1 MFAVLGN
8 RRLTDETLQTTICI
22 VEQTLNARPLTPVS
36 SDPNDLE
43 ALTPNHF
50 LLGRA
55 NIAVPFFPSAENYA
69 DLNKSFKAAQAYASL
84 TWKRWTKE
92 FLPQSNV
99 RTKWTRGDQRNLEV
113 GDLVWLVDENS
124 NRCDYKLARVTDVHP
139 GSDGVVR
146 AATIKTVDGSYK
158 RPVVKL
164 APVFHNECF
173 QSENRAGDVG
183 A

>member
-69 DLNKSFKAAQAYASL
+69 VLSKSFKAAQAYASL
-84 TWKRWTKE
+84 ETLDKRSSY
-92 FLPQSNV
+92 PQSKV
-99 RTKWTRGDQRNLEV
+99 ETKWTKGN
-113 GDLVWLVDENS
+113 
-124 NRCDYKLARVTDVHP
+124 
-139 GSDGVVR
+139 
-146 AATIKTVDGSYK
+146 
-158 RPVVKL
+158 
-164 APVFHNECF
+164 
-173 QSENRAGDVG
+173 
-183 A
+183 